1 MVYLLVNLRQV
12 NKKFLL
18 NSIEYTEE
26 ETEEDKIQQNLKTA
40 KDYIKTEIKDK
51 ILEIR
56 NKTIDRLLDFG
67 ITLENKLLKQDK
79 ILPNNEILEDI
90 SIVKK
95 DITRILD
102 DFKTGEED
110 KVYAIRSKKL
120 YKDFWE
126 KYKEIENRME

>member
-1 MVYLLVNLRQV
+1 MTKDWKTTAFMDYSLKNG
-12 NKKFLL
+12 
-18 NSIEYTEE
+18 YY
-26 ETEEDKIQQNLKTA
+26 EDKIS
-40 KDYIKTEIKDK
+40 EIKDK